1 MIYAGMVLAG
11 VFYMVIWSF
20 WCEKPDNRLFY
31 WLIEHEVI
39 LF

>member
-11 VFYMVIWSF
+11 VFYF
-20 WCEKPDNRLFY
+20 WCEKPDKRLFY